1 MAADKRIAGL
11 VEAYGDMILRL
22 CYTYMKNMP
31 DAEDAVQDVFVRLVE
46 KLPEFDSAEHEKAWL
61 IRVTINVCKNKLRFF
76 RIRRAEPIENVDIAV
91 YDKHNDTPEVLAA
104 VLALPEKYK
113 TVIHLYYY
121 EEYST
126 PEIAKMTGRKESSV
140 RSDLHRARVQL
151 KTALKEGYDFE

>member
-1 MAADKRIAGL
+1 MAADERIGVLA
-11 VEAYGDMILRL
+11 ETYGDMILRL

-31 DAEDAVQDVFVRLVE
+31 DAEDTTQEVFLKLIE
-46 KLPEFDSAEHEKAWL
+46 KLPEFDNAEHEKAWI

-76 RIRRAEPIENVDIAV
+76 RIRRAEPIENMDIAV
-91 YDKHNDTPEVLAA
+91 HDKHNETPEVLAA
-104 VLALPEKYK
+104 VLALPEKYR

-151 KTALKEGYDFE
+151 KAALKEGYDFE